1 MHPLIEQHKG
11 AIQSLCFA
19 HKVKSL
25 YVFGSAAL
33 GNMREQSD
41 VDLVVSF
48 VEHLDPLEHGTHF
61 LSLKAELEQLLQR
74 EVDLLSYRAIKNPVL
89 RAEIDAHKS
98 LLYAA

>member
-11 AIQSLCFA
+11 AIQNLCSA
-19 HKVKSL
+19 HRVKTL
-25 YVFGSAAL
+25 YVFGSAAM
-33 GNMREQSD
+33 GNMHDQSD

-61 LSLKAELEQLLQR
+61 LKLKAELEQLLQR
-74 EVDLLSYRAIKNPVL
+74 EVDLLSYRAIRNPVL